1 MQKRLAAQEKQ
12 LRLAQMTEI
21 RNVKAVIMKDAA
33 NYVRESIEKLL
44 KVVSINHRQLANQF
58 TQFRTKA
65 LNTMNKMDNYYI
77 YLLEAEL

>member
-1 MQKRLAAQEKQ
+1 
-12 LRLAQMTEI
+12 
-21 RNVKAVIMKDAA
+21 MKDAA